1 MKLIDV
7 DQAKSRK
14 RKSKDV
20 LIDAL
25 NLSTPVSVSRMSDS
39 VKSMKKILKS
49 GLSDKQKAK
58 LYTQYLNKFL
68 TFKKQKE
75 LTEQVQSVK
84 KTTLKKKPKKRV
96 ISNQPAAIAISGAP
110 SSRSESTRRKSPKK
124 PRGAA
129 SSRNV
134 PEHNYNLSAIVDN
147 LRGIPRENDAD
158 SDFDPNE
165 PVPWHP
171 MN

>member
-1 MKLIDV
+1 MRLIDS
-7 DQAKSRK
+7 DGAKSRK

-39 VKSMKKILKS
+39 VKSMNKILKS

-75 LTEQVQSVK
+75 LAEQVESVK
-84 KTTLKKKPKKRV
+84 KTTVKKKPKRKA
-96 ISNQPAAIAISGAP
+96 ISTQTAAIPVSG
-110 SSRSESTRRKSPKK
+110 SSNARSGSVRRKSPKK
-124 PRGAA
+124 PRGAS

-134 PEHNYNLSAIVDN
+134 PEQTYNLSNILED
-147 LRGIPRENDAD
+147 LRGAPRGNEAD

-165 PVPWHP
+165 PWIPL
-171 MN
+171 N